1 MATTA
6 HPPVTL
12 TRRGQKSVSL
22 QRERWKRRGPLLP
35 ALIFTIIVTQLPFII
50 TLVYSFFSWNLLRT
64 EGRHFAWFE
73 NYSRVLSD
81 PATRS
86 ALWVTVELTA
96 GAVILSLLVG
106 LGCALLVDRKFLGR
120 GVVRTLL
127 IAPFLVMPAAAA
139 LLWKTTML
147 NPVFGIVNWVL
158 SPLGVGDVDWAS
170 QYPLLTIIVVETW
183 HWAPFMM
190 LILLGGLQ
198 SQDRSIL
205 EAARVEGAG
214 AFQIFRYLTLPH
226 LRQYIELGI
235 VLGSIYIVQTFD
247 SIFMITQ
254 GGPGTSTTNLPFALY
269 LKAFRAFNVGQAAA
283 LGVIVVILTILVA
296 TVALRVVSRIF
307 QDEGVSSRVIDVAAF
322 RRREKAATSF
332 QRREK
337 EATS

>member
-6 HPPVTL
+6 QRPLTL
-12 TRRGQKSVSL
+12 TRRGQRSVSL

-35 ALIFTIIVTQLPFII
+35 ALIFTIIITQLPFLI

-64 EGRHFAWFE
+64 EGRHFAWFQ

-81 PATRS
+81 STTRS
-86 ALWVTVELTA
+86 ALLVTVELTL
-96 GAVILSLLVG
+96 GAVLLSLLVG
-106 LGCALLVDRKFLGR
+106 LACAMLVDRKFLGR
-120 GVVRTLL
+120 GIVRTLL

-147 NPVFGIVNWVL
+147 HPVFGLVNWVL
-158 SPLGVGDVDWAS
+158 SPFGVGDVDWAS
-170 QYPLLTIIVVETW
+170 QYPRLTIIAVESW

-205 EAARVEGAG
+205 EAARVEGATSL
-214 AFQIFRYLTLPH
+214 QIFRYLTLPH
-226 LRQYIELGI
+226 LRQYIELGV

-254 GGPGTSTTNLPFALY
+254 GGPGTSTTNLPFDLY
-269 LKAFRAFNVGQAAA
+269 LRAFRAFNVGQAAA
-283 LGVIVVILTILVA
+283 LGVIVVALTIAVA
-296 TVALRVVSRIF
+296 TIALRVVSRIF
-307 QDEGVSSRVIDVAAF
+307 EDEAVSSRVIDVAAF
-322 RRREKAATSF
+322 RRREARA
-332 QRREK
+332 
-337 EATS
+337 

>member
-6 HPPVTL
+6 QQPLTL

-81 PATRS
+81 SATRS

-96 GAVILSLLVG
+96 GAVILSVLVG
-106 LGCALLVDRKFLGR
+106 LACALLVDRKFLGR

-158 SPLGVGDVDWAS
+158 SPLGVGHVDWAS

-205 EAARVEGAG
+205 EAARVEGATSL
-214 AFQIFRYLTLPH
+214 QIFRHLTVPH
-226 LRQYIELGI
+226 LRQYLELGV

-254 GGPGTSTTNLPFALY
+254 GGPGTATTNLPFDLY

-307 QDEGVSSRVIDVAAF
+307 NDEGVSSRVIDVSGY
-322 RRREKAATSF
+322 R
-332 QRREK
+332 RREK

>member
-6 HPPVTL
+6 RHPVTF
-12 TRRGQKSVSL
+12 TQRGARRVTLS
-22 QRERWKRRGPLLP
+22 RERWKRRGPLLP
-35 ALIFTIIVTQLPFII
+35 ALIFTIVITQLPFII

-64 EGRHFAWFE
+64 EGRHFAWFQ

-81 PATRS
+81 SATWS
-86 ALWVTVELTA
+86 ALRVTVLMTA
-96 GAVILSLLVG
+96 GAVILSVLVG
-106 LGCALLVDRKFLGR
+106 LASALLVDRKFLGR

-139 LLWKTTML
+139 LLWKTTLL
-147 NPVFGIVNWVL
+147 NPVFGLVNWVL
-158 SPLGVGDVDWAS
+158 SPLGVGNVDWAS

-198 SQDRSIL
+198 SQDKSIL
-205 EAARVEGAG
+205 EAARVEGASSL
-214 AFQIFRYLTLPH
+214 QIFRYLTLPH
-226 LRQYIELGI
+226 LRQFIELGV

-254 GGPGTSTTNLPFALY
+254 GGPGTSTTNLPFDLY

-283 LGVIVVILTILVA
+283 LGVLVVFLTILIA
-296 TVALRVVSRIF
+296 TVALRVMSRIF
-307 QDEGVSSRVIDVAAF
+307 QDEGVSARVLDVAAF
-322 RRREKAATSF
+322 RRREK
-332 QRREK
+332 

>member
-6 HPPVTL
+6 HRLPAA
-12 TRRGQKSVSL
+12 RRRAQRSTSL
-22 QRERWKRRGPLLP
+22 SRERWKRRGPLLP
-35 ALIFTIIVTQLPFII
+35 AMIFMIVVTQLPFII

-64 EGRHFAWFE
+64 EGRKFAWFE

-81 PATRS
+81 SATWK
-86 ALWVTVELTA
+86 ALLVTVELTV
-96 GAVILSLLVG
+96 GAVIVSVLIG
-106 LGCALLVDRKFLGR
+106 LACAPLVDRKFLGR
-120 GVVRTLL
+120 GIVRTLL
-127 IAPFLVMPAAAA
+127 IAPFLVMPAASA

-147 NPVFGIVNWVL
+147 HPVFGLVNWFL

-170 QYPLLTIIVVETW
+170 KYPLVTIVAVEAW

-198 SQDRSIL
+198 GQDRSIL
-205 EAARVEGAG
+205 EAARVEGASSW
-214 AFQIFRYLTLPH
+214 QIFRYITLPH
-226 LRQYIELGI
+226 LRQYIELGV

-254 GGPGTSTTNLPFALY
+254 GGPGTATTNLPFDLY

-283 LGVIVVILTILVA
+283 LGVIVVFLTILVS

-307 QDEGVSSRVIDVAAF
+307 EDEGVSARVLDISRFTAKKK
-322 RRREKAATSF
+322 REVTA
-332 QRREK
+332 
-337 EATS
+337 

>member
-6 HPPVTL
+6 HRPMTL
-12 TRRGQKSVSL
+12 TRRGQKSVTL

-35 ALIFTIIVTQLPFII
+35 ALIFTILVTQLPFII

-81 PATRS
+81 SATWS
-86 ALWVTVELTA
+86 ALRVTVVLTA
-96 GAVILSLLVG
+96 GAVILSVLVG
-106 LGCALLVDRKFLGR
+106 LACALLVDRKFLGR
-120 GVVRTLL
+120 GIVRTLL

-170 QYPLLTIIVVETW
+170 QYPLFTIILVETW

-214 AFQIFRYLTLPH
+214 AWQIFRYLTLPH
-226 LRQYIELGI
+226 LRQYIELGV

-254 GGPGTSTTNLPFALY
+254 GGPGTATTNLPFDLY

-283 LGVIVVILTILVA
+283 LGVIVVFLTILVA

-307 QDEGVSSRVIDVAAF
+307 TDEGVSARVIDVAGYH
-322 RRREKAATSF
+322 
-332 QRREK
+332 RREK

>member
-12 TRRGQKSVSL
+12 TQRGTRRVTLS
-22 QRERWKRRGPLLP
+22 RERWRRRGPMLP
-35 ALIFTIIVTQLPFII
+35 ALIFTIAITQLPFLL

-73 NYSRVLSD
+73 NYNRVLNDS
-81 PATRS
+81 ATYS
-86 ALWVTVELTA
+86 ALWVTVKLTV
-96 GAVILSLLVG
+96 GAVLLSVLVG
-106 LGCALLVDRKFLGR
+106 LACALLVDRKFLGR
-120 GVVRTLL
+120 GVCRTLL
-127 IAPFLVMPAAAA
+127 IAPFLVMPAADA

-170 QYPLLTIIVVETW
+170 QYPLLTIIAVETW

-205 EAARVEGAG
+205 EAARVDGATTV
-214 AFQIFRYLTLPH
+214 QSFRFLTLPH
-226 LRQYIELGI
+226 LRQYLELGV
-235 VLGSIYIVQTFD
+235 VLGSIYILQTFD

-254 GGPGTSTTNLPFALY
+254 GGPGTSTTNLPFELY
-269 LKAFRAFNVGQAAA
+269 QRAFRAFNVGEAAA
-283 LGVIVVILTILVA
+283 LGVIVVVLTIIFA
-296 TVALRVVSRIF
+296 TYALRVVSQLF
-307 QDEGVSSRVIDVAAF
+307 TDPVVAARVLDRTAF
-322 RRREKAATSF
+322 QGQKKAEPA
-332 QRREK
+332 RAE
-337 EATS
+337 EVPA

>member
-6 HPPVTL
+6 RHPVTI
-12 TRRGQKSVSL
+12 TQRGARRVTLS
-22 QRERWKRRGPLLP
+22 RERWKRRGPLLP
-35 ALIFTIIVTQLPFII
+35 ALIFTIVITQLPFII

-81 PATRS
+81 SATWS
-86 ALWVTVELTA
+86 ALRVTVLLTA
-96 GAVILSLLVG
+96 GAVILSVLVG
-106 LGCALLVDRKFLGR
+106 LASALLVDRKFLGR

-139 LLWKTTML
+139 LLWKTTLL
-147 NPVFGIVNWVL
+147 NPVFGLVNWAL
-158 SPLGVGDVDWAS
+158 SPLGVGNVDWAS
-170 QYPLLTIIVVETW
+170 QYPLLTIIIVETW

-198 SQDRSIL
+198 SQDKSIL
-205 EAARVEGAG
+205 EAARVEGASSL
-214 AFQIFRYLTLPH
+214 QIFRYLTLPH
-226 LRQYIELGI
+226 LRQFIELGV

-254 GGPGTSTTNLPFALY
+254 GGPGTSTTNLPFDLY
-269 LKAFRAFNVGQAAA
+269 LKAFRAFNVGEAAA
-283 LGVIVVILTILVA
+283 LGVVVVFLTILIA
-296 TVALRVVSRIF
+296 TVALRVMSRIF
-307 QDEGVSSRVIDVAAF
+307 QDEGVSARVIDVAAF
-322 RRREKAATSF
+322 RRREK
-332 QRREK
+332 